1 MRALSTVEM
10 SFADRVRVEG
20 LELMAE
26 VGVYAHEHGIK
37 QRLVIDLVV
46 ETDLRAAGQSDA
58 LADAIDYDGLAHVAR
73 SVSAAR
79 HHELIE
85 AIAEEIAAGILASL
99 GHRAGRVFVRV
110 AKPGAVP
117 DARTVAVEIWR
128 AHA

>member
-1 MRALSTVEM
+1 M
-10 SFADRVRVEG
+10 SFADRVCVEG

-46 ETDLRAAGQSDA
+46 ETELRAAGQSDA
-58 LADAIDYDGLAHVAR
+58 LADAIDYDGLAKIARDVA
-73 SVSAAR
+73 SSR

-85 AIAEEIAAGILASL
+85 AIAEEIAAGVLASL
-99 GHRAGRVFVRV
+99 GVRAGRVKVRV

-128 AHA
+128 SHA